1 MDFKFVLRLLEANQF
16 ENEVVEYKKNNK
28 DFIVL
33 GKNISALSNT
43 AALLGIDKAY
53 IIFGIE
59 DGTLNIVDTNF
70 KPKQEKKGN
79 EELESWLHK
88 VLKPNIEFKIHEIT
102 EKEIRLVVFEIEAT
116 KISPIKFEEK
126 AYIRIGSNRKELDK
140 YPEKEKKLWQVLS
153 GFSFEN
159 EIAKSN
165 LNIQD
170 IYDLLDYSKCF
181 DMLDISY
188 DNYSSDEYIIE
199 KLIEHG
205 LVKNL
210 NDSFAITNLGAILF
224 AKDLT
229 KFKGL
234 NRKRIRFIRYQGK
247 NKIHTLEELEGRKG
261 YAIGFQGLISYI
273 MQYVPKNEVIEN
285 AIRKDTTLYPEIAIR
300 ELVANAIIHQD
311 FTINGRNPMIE
322 MYSDRIEITN
332 NGKSLIDIKRL
343 IDMPSKSR
351 NDKLANLMRIMGIC
365 EERGSGVDKVIDSVE
380 AYQLPAPDFINNED
394 YFQAILFSHMPLEDM
409 TKQDRIRAT
418 YQHCCLKWASRE
430 AMTNASLRARFKIG
444 DKQHSKA
451 SKIISDTLEAGLIK
465 QQDPENKS
473 TKHVKYVPFF
483 V

>member
-1 MDFKFVLRLLEANQF
+1 MIRTVMDFKFVLRLLEANQF
-16 ENEVVEYKKNNK
+16 EDEVVEYKKNNK

-59 DGTLNIVDTNF
+59 DGTLNIVGTNF

-153 GFSFEN
+153 GFSFED

-224 AKDLT
+224 VKDLT

-247 NKIHTLEELEGRKG
+247 NKIHTLEELE
-261 YAIGFQGLISYI
+261 
-273 MQYVPKNEVIEN
+273 
-285 AIRKDTTLYPEIAIR
+285 
-300 ELVANAIIHQD
+300 
-311 FTINGRNPMIE
+311 GRNPMIE